1 MNVFIT
7 GIGTDVGKTIVSA
20 IVVEAL
26 QSDYWKPIQV
36 GNLGW
41 TDTQTVTS
49 LVSNKKTVFHPE
61 AFRLNTP
68 MSPHAAAEL
77 EQVEIKLDEI
87 KRPKTINQLVVEGA
101 GGLLVPFNNQNTVL
115 DLIKPDDFVL
125 VVSKHYLGSINH
137 TLMTVAILKSRK
149 LTNIGILFNGNHNP
163 STEHIIE
170 KMSGVN
176 IIGRVD
182 DEEEINST
190 IVSKYAKQ
198 LKPVLK
204 KLIPEASQ

>member
-1 MNVFIT
+1 MNIFIT
-7 GIGTDVGKTIVSA
+7 GIGTDIGKTIVSA

-26 QSDYWKPIQV
+26 QSDYWKPIQA
-36 GNLGW
+36 GNLDW

-61 AFRLNTP
+61 AFRLNNP

-77 EQVEIKLDEI
+77 EQVEIKFDEI
-87 KRPKTINQLVVEGA
+87 KRPETINQLVIEGA
-101 GGLLVPFNNQNTVL
+101 GGLLVPFNNQNTII
-115 DLIKPDDFVL
+115 DLIRPEDFVL

-149 LTNIGILFNGNHNP
+149 LMNIGILFNGNHNP

-182 DEEEINST
+182 NEEEINST

-198 LKPVLK
+198 LKPILK
-204 KLIPEASQ
+204 KLIPETSK

>member
-26 QSDYWKPIQV
+26 QSDYWKPIQA

-61 AFRLNTP
+61 AFRLNNP

-77 EQVEIKLDEI
+77 EQVEIKLDDI
-87 KRPKTINQLVVEGA
+87 KRPKTINRLVVEGA
-101 GGLLVPFNNQNTVL
+101 GGLLVPFNNQNTVI
-115 DLIKPDDFVL
+115 DLIRPEDFVL

-149 LTNIGILFNGNHNP
+149 LMNIGILFNGNRNP
-163 STEHIIE
+163 STENIIE

-176 IIGRVD
+176 IIGRVG

-198 LKPVLK
+198 LKPILK
-204 KLIPEASQ
+204 KLIPEPSK

>member
-1 MNVFIT
+1 MNIFIT
-7 GIGTDVGKTIVSA
+7 GIGTDIGKTIVSA

-26 QSDYWKPIQV
+26 QSDYWKPIQA
-36 GNLGW
+36 GNLDW

-61 AFRLNTP
+61 AFRLNNP

-87 KRPKTINQLVVEGA
+87 KRPETINQLVIEGA
-101 GGLLVPFNNQNTVL
+101 GGLLVPFNNQNTII
-115 DLIKPDDFVL
+115 DLIRPEDFVL

-198 LKPVLK
+198 LKPILK
-204 KLIPEASQ
+204 KLIPEPSQ

>member
-26 QSDYWKPIQV
+26 QSDYWKPIQA

-61 AFRLNTP
+61 AFRLNNP

-77 EQVEIKLDEI
+77 EQVEIKLDDI
-87 KRPKTINQLVVEGA
+87 KRPKTINRLVVEGA
-101 GGLLVPFNNQNTVL
+101 GGLLVPFNNQNTVI
-115 DLIKPDDFVL
+115 DLIRPEDFVL

-137 TLMTVAILKSRK
+137 TLMTVAIL
-149 LTNIGILFNGNHNP
+149 
-163 STEHIIE
+163 
-170 KMSGVN
+170 MSGVN
-176 IIGRVD
+176 IIGRVG

-198 LKPVLK
+198 LKPILK
-204 KLIPEASQ
+204 KLIPEPSK